1 MDRYRLQ
8 ELLDQVARGAL
19 SSADA
24 LNALTHLPFERLG
37 DHAMVDHHRELRSGM
52 PEVVLGEWKSPEQII
67 DILIALARNSN
78 GALATRVSADKAN
91 AVVGRVPGAVYYER
105 ARMIV
110 IPRQHRARD
119 ANKGA
124 SVAVVAAG
132 TSDLPVAEEAAI
144 TLEFL
149 GYAVDR
155 VTDIG
160 VAGLHRLL
168 ANVDRLRS
176 AAVVIVVAGMEGAL
190 PSVVAGLIDR
200 PVIAVPTS
208 VGYGVGAGGFAALVG
223 MLSSCAPGVTVVNI
237 DNGFGAAVGAARILG
252 SLRPAP
258 QVEKPAETGV
268 L

>member
-8 ELLDQVARGAL
+8 EILDQVAQGAL
-19 SSADA
+19 SSAE
-24 LNALTHLPFERLG
+24 ALTALAHLPFESVG
-37 DHAMVDHHRELRSGM
+37 DHTLVDHHRELRSGM
-52 PEVVLGEWKSPEQII
+52 PEVVLGEWKSAEQII
-67 DILIALARNSN
+67 DILIALARKGS
-78 GALATRVSADKAN
+78 GALATRVSAEKAT
-91 AVVGRVPGAVYYER
+91 AVVEHVPHAVYYDR
-105 ARMIV
+105 ARMVV
-110 IPRQHRARD
+110 IPRQHKAAGKAETR
-119 ANKGA
+119 
-124 SVAVVAAG
+124 VAVVAAG
-132 TSDLPVAEEAAI
+132 TSDLPVAEEAAV

-149 GYAVDR
+149 GHSVDR
-155 VTDIG
+155 VSDVG

-168 ANVDRLRS
+168 VNVERLRS

-252 SLRPAP
+252 SLRPAL
-258 QVEKPAETGV
+258 QVEQAAEPGV